1 MAQAPTTIFLMADT
15 LNTRAIVAAATAA
28 LIRALFQ
35 WLMLKSPARLSPF
48 GTPRTSAH
56 FPALPA
62 RQILDGGGA
71 RRWRRYFGAE
81 YR

>member
-28 LIRALFQ
+28 EIRALFQ
-35 WLMLKSPARLSPF
+35 WLMLKSPEVLGALQP
-48 GTPRTSAH
+48 SAYL
-56 FPALPA
+56 PPLPA
-62 RQILDGGGA
+62 RQILVGARA